1 MSKICK
7 NCNAV
12 IEDDSKFCI
21 QCGSNEFIVNEA
33 PQQYYVPA
41 PKKKSNKLFAIIGGA
56 VIVALVLVLLLVFVG
71 GKPYQGAV
79 DIMFEAR
86 YEGDTDDI
94 DELVPEFVLEKKGMD
109 IESLREKI
117 EENWQSNESYLETRY
132 GDDYEITME
141 ILMEKELS
149 ERNLRKAAIYL
160 ETEYGIER
168 DEVTEAYN
176 VIYSITI
183 EGSEDIY
190 VVSNEID
197 VIKIDGDWYP
207 VEFSAEYE
215 VSFFA

>member
-94 DELVPEFVLEKKGMD
+94 DELVPEFVL
-109 IESLREKI
+109 
-117 EENWQSNESYLETRY
+117 
-132 GDDYEITME
+132 
-141 ILMEKELS
+141 
-149 ERNLRKAAIYL
+149 
-160 ETEYGIER
+160 
-168 DEVTEAYN
+168 
-176 VIYSITI
+176 
-183 EGSEDIY
+183 
-190 VVSNEID
+190 
-197 VIKIDGDWYP
+197 
-207 VEFSAEYE
+207 
-215 VSFFA
+215 